1 MKASGLRLQLSLA
14 LAGLV
19 LLAFVPLFFAVT
31 SLTRATMRAER
42 DAYARALGRVV
53 AARVAEA
60 RATRAPG
67 AIAELVEAQ
76 IGGASGLV
84 ALGLYD
90 PSGAASVRA
99 GDPNVIGSLPASVTP
114 GSEAVR
120 TIHLENGRALEVT
133 LPGPQGSVV
142 ALVRTDDDT
151 GRLAALNRLVGLYTA
166 AVAFTLLVFAYIAL
180 GRLVVRPLDRL
191 SRAAKQVAE
200 GARELA
206 VPHEGARE
214 MLELGISVAEM
225 TRRLRDEEDALRSK
239 ISELEATTNEL
250 RAMQSSLVRSERL
263 ASVGRL
269 AAGLAHEV
277 GNPLAAIMGLQE
289 LLAEDLPA
297 DERRDFSRR
306 MQSETERIHRI
317 LRDLLDFARPTRP
330 QNDGIGEAEAS
341 GDLGASVEHVVS
353 LIRPQRAMRD
363 VTLDV
368 DLASSPTRVSMS
380 QEHLVQVILN
390 LVLNAA
396 DATGDGGHIWIRSTP
411 VVGENQEVNQ
421 LALVVEDNGPG
432 IAGEVAQ
439 TLFEPFVTTKDV
451 GKGTGLGLA
460 VCRGLVEGCGGSISA
475 GEREGG
481 GARFEIRLPVVR

>member
-1 MKASGLRLQLSLA
+1 
-14 LAGLV
+14 
-19 LLAFVPLFFAVT
+19 LFFAIS
-31 SLTRATMRAER
+31 SLTRTTMRAER

-60 RATRAPG
+60 QATRAPG
-67 AIAELVEAQ
+67 AIAELLEAQ

-84 ALGLYD
+84 ALGIYE
-90 PSGAASVRA
+90 PSGVSSVRA
-99 GDPNVIGSLPASVTP
+99 GDPNVIASLPDRVVPRT
-114 GSEAVR
+114 EAVR

-180 GRLVVRPLDRL
+180 GRLVVRPIDRL

-214 MLELGISVAEM
+214 MLELGVSVAEM
-225 TRRLRDEEDALRSK
+225 TRRLRKEEDALRSK
-239 ISELEATTNEL
+239 ISELEATTIEL

-317 LRDLLDFARPTRP
+317 LRDLLDFARPTHP
-330 QNDGIGEAEAS
+330 QADGRSEDES
-341 GDLGASVEHVVS
+341 PGDLAVSVEHVVS

-363 VTLDV
+363 ISLEV
-368 DLASSPTRVSMS
+368 AIEPSHRMVSMS
-380 QEHLVQVILN
+380 QEHLVQVLLN

-396 DATGDGGHIWIRSTP
+396 DATGDGGQIWVRSSP
-411 VVGENQEVNQ
+411 VLGENGQVTQ
-421 LALVVEDNGPG
+421 VALVVEDNGPG
-432 IAGEVAQ
+432 IALEVAQ

-475 GEREGG
+475 EPREGG
-481 GARFEIRLPVVR
+481 GARFEIRLPVAR